1 VPGLLVAIL
10 LIASLLLVHFSLRA
24 QPLPPD
30 FPLDVDEGL
39 PLPEAGQASTVFS
52 LTALF
57 GAYFGIALLL
67 GLPALIGIAFG
78 TALGLLLVRYWIDR
92 HRPKKFETFLSE
104 ILEGNKGNAAVY
116 ALAIAGVQCAYATS
130 ELLILREI
138 ARVSLGVRSEHA
150 ILLAVGVGIIGYF
163 YVLFGGYMGVFRT
176 DVLQFVMVGAM
187 ALIFGVFLF
196 GSTPMAGGIAGLLP
210 RPGYWE
216 MPLIGSRT
224 LLYFYHFFIGMVMG
238 VGLLA
243 ASPDAWKRVFLVSR
257 RRSRPSLRFL
267 TLVSVGIMPYL
278 ALLPFVITIGA
289 IPDGVVNTG
298 QVFSR
303 LLTGNVL
310 FVAAALGLVASFLS
324 AFNSAVLASVHVGLM
339 LQRKRMPVKSEVSR
353 FHWLMVTSLLTI
365 FLLFRALATLSNPYL
380 LSNLLMGAYALIA
393 GVQIGTSG
401 TISRLPENSLLWIFV
416 LGLVGWFLYFVSAE
430 GIPEFPTTYQVN
442 TVPGGVLLFFVTAFA
457 CQILI
462 IGGRKN
468 VRR

>member
-1 VPGLLVAIL
+1 MPGLLVAIL

-24 QPLPPD
+24 QPMPPD
-30 FPLDVDEGL
+30 YPLDVDEGL

-67 GLPALIGIAFG
+67 GLPALLGIAFG
-78 TALGLLLVRYWIDR
+78 TALGLFLVRYWIDR
-92 HRPKKFETFLSE
+92 HKPKRFEDFLFG
-104 ILEGNKGNAAVY
+104 ILEGDKGNAALY
-116 ALAIAGVQCAYATS
+116 ALVIAGVQCAYATS

-138 ARVSLGVRSEHA
+138 ARVALGVRSEQA
-150 ILLAVGVGIIGYF
+150 IFVAIGVGIVGYF
-163 YVLFGGYMGVFRT
+163 YVLRGGYMGVFRT

-187 ALIFGVFLF
+187 ALIFGISLLGRNPV
-196 GSTPMAGGIAGLLP
+196 AGGIAGLLP
-210 RPGYWE
+210 RPGYWKL
-216 MPLIGSRT
+216 PLIESRT
-224 LLYFYHFFIGMVMG
+224 LLYFYHFLIGMVMG

-257 RRSRPSLRFL
+257 KRNKPGLRFL

-278 ALLPFVITIGA
+278 ALLPFVITIGT

-310 FVAAALGLVASFLS
+310 FIAAALGLVASFLS
-324 AFNSAVLASVHVGLM
+324 AFNSALLASVHIGLM
-339 LQRKRMPVKSEVSR
+339 LQRHRMPVKSEVPR
-353 FHWLMVTSLLTI
+353 FHWLMVTALLTI
-365 FLLFRALATLSNPYL
+365 FLLFRGLATLSNPYL

-393 GVQIGTSG
+393 GVQVGTRG

-430 GIPEFPTTYQVN
+430 GLPELPTTYQVN
-442 TVPGGVLLFFVTAFA
+442 TVPGGVLLFFITAFA
-457 CQILI
+457 CHIFI